1 MLHCPKSCPRSLEGL
16 LAHPEIGRY
25 HWFSNTSSIALVEL
39 VAPAFNTELLSM
51 FTGQTDTSSFIS
63 ASLARTARALKVA
76 CFFPFLMVTSNAK
89 WLLLSDF
96 GMIDSGKT
104 AVKLSHG
111 PSGLSPIQKPLSA
124 LLMLSFQLWQFV

>member
-1 MLHCPKSCPRSLEGL
+1 M
-16 LAHPEIGRY
+16 A
-25 HWFSNTSSIALVEL
+25 VMEL
-39 VAPAFNTELLSM
+39 VDLVFNTELLCM

-63 ASLARTARALKVA
+63 ESLARTARLLKVA

-96 GMIDSGKT
+96 GMIDSGKR

-111 PSGLSPIQKPLSA
+111 PSGLSPIQKSLSE
-124 LLMLSFQLWQFV
+124 LLLSFQLWKFEWLDRST